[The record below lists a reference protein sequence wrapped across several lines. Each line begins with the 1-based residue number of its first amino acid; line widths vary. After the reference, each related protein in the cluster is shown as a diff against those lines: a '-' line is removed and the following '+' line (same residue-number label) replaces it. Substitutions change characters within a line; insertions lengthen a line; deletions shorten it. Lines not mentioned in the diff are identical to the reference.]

1 MASFNNRSMHLYLA
15 QGKRHL
21 EEGTERLQQ
30 QLERIAELKR
40 SGRDIT
46 RSVDLFRAMRQAHD
60 RDEHDHKLLLAR
72 LGW

>member
-1 MASFNNRSMHLYLA
+1 MHLCLA
-15 QGKRHL
+15 QSKRHL

-60 RDEHDHKLLLAR
+60 HDERDHKLLLAR